1 MQTVRTVTVRQDT
14 AARQDMLGKTVVVR
28 MANVQRV
35 RVPMVNVPREHVPA
49 VSVRPATVQME
60 IVVSVGI
67 QITEC
72 RWVLSQAGRLEV
84 LAQVWP
90 ILTAAQVM

>member
-1 MQTVRTVTVRQDT
+1 
-14 AARQDMLGKTVVVR
+14 MLGKTVVVR

-35 RVPMVNVPREHVPA
+35 RVRMVNVPREHVPA